1 MLPPE
6 SVCVTNLHC
15 HGSAVGD
22 TFERVGGCTDKTGN
36 DPACPFPFLRGIT
49 SSYLSFVFFKYR
61 KSCLWYRNTDP
72 NVWNWFDYRQNTTNC
87 GDGTLCMNSGNETC
101 CFNRKGIKEIKYH
114 NNATIPTIAEAWS
127 TYYEDAGC
135 SIPTTT
141 SSSLRSTLSTS
152 KSTLISYAS
161 TLLPVPTQ
169 SQNDIPPSSSQQP
182 TPTNTPNP
190 AQASTTITA
199 IGPRGKAIIG
209 TTSALGAVGIL
220 GAVISFCLF
229 RRARSKRSGNFG
241 PKCELEAIRVEDAEL
256 AAHDVQRKTDARS
269 DRPLDGAYL
278 GRLHEL
284 IGQDREEQR
293 AEMTGQNER
302 KKRVELSA

>member
-1 MLPPE
+1 MV
-6 SVCVTNLHC
+6 SH
-15 HGSAVGD
+15 
-22 TFERVGGCTDKTGN
+22 
-36 DPACPFPFLRGIT
+36 
-49 SSYLSFVFFKYR
+49 
-61 KSCLWYRNTDP
+61 TDP
-72 NVWNWFDYRQNTTNC
+72 NVANWFDYRQNTTNC

-101 CFNRKGIKEIKYH
+101 CFNGKGIKEIKYH
-114 NNATIPTIAEAWS
+114 NDATIPTIAEAWS
-127 TYYEDAGC
+127 TYYEDAGY

-161 TLLPVPTQ
+161 TLLPVQTQ
-169 SQNDIPPSSSQQP
+169 SQDDIPPSSSQQP

-190 AQASTTITA
+190 AQASTTTSA
-199 IGPRGKAIIG
+199 IGPRVKAVIG
-209 TTSALGAVGIL
+209 TTSALGAVGIV

-241 PKCELEAIRVEDAEL
+241 PKPEAIRVEDTEL

-269 DRPLDGAYL
+269 DRPVDGAHL
-278 GRLHEL
+278 GGLHEL

-293 AEMTGQNER
+293 AELTGQNER

>member
-1 MLPPE
+1 
-6 SVCVTNLHC
+6 
-15 HGSAVGD
+15 
-22 TFERVGGCTDKTGN
+22 
-36 DPACPFPFLRGIT
+36 
-49 SSYLSFVFFKYR
+49 
-61 KSCLWYRNTDP
+61 
-72 NVWNWFDYRQNTTNC
+72 
-87 GDGTLCMNSGNETC
+87 MNSGNETC
-101 CFNRKGIKEIKYH
+101 CFNHKGIKEIKYH
-114 NNATIPTIAEAWS
+114 NDATIPTIAEAWS
-127 TYYEDAGC
+127 TYYEDAGY

-141 SSSLRSTLSTS
+141 SSALRSTLSTS
-152 KSTLISYAS
+152 KSTLISYTS
-161 TLLPVPTQ
+161 TLLPAQTQ
-169 SQNDIPPSSSQQP
+169 SQDDIQPSSSQQP
-182 TPTNTPNP
+182 TPTDTPNP
-190 AQASTTITA
+190 AQASTTTA

-241 PKCELEAIRVEDAEL
+241 PKSEVIRLEDTEFGPKSELEAIRVENTEL

-269 DRPLDGAYL
+269 DRLFDGTHL

-302 KKRVELSA
+302 KKGVELSA